1 MFQSKNRL
9 RKQTEVQNV
18 VKKGKSVFDP
28 VCGIRFLKNKLDE
41 SRFTVVV
48 GLKVHK
54 GAVRRNRVR
63 RQYREIIRLHLNH
76 IKKGFDIVFIT
87 SSQALDLTY
96 SQKEERITAVLKKAG
111 LWID

>member
-9 RKQTEVQNV
+9 RKQTEVQDV

-28 VCGIRFLKNKLDE
+28 VCGIKFLKNNLEE

-48 GLKVHK
+48 GTKVHK
-54 GAVRRNRVR
+54 GAVRRNRVK
-63 RQYREIIRLHLNH
+63 RQYREIVRLHLNN
-76 IKKGFDIVFIT
+76 IKKGFDIVFLT
-87 SSQALDLTY
+87 SAQALDLTY
-96 SQKEERITAVLKKAG
+96 LQKEERLLLVIRKAG